1 MEKTIEKISLWQLY
15 IIIICFQVGSAALVG
30 IGNDAKQ
37 DAWIA
42 VIIATLIGVVIIR
55 YYVYLL
61 SKLPEKNLFEI
72 FVYCFGNW
80 IGKTIVLLYVIYFF
94 YSSARV
100 LRDFDELLASSIF
113 EYTPIEVISIT
124 MMMVIIYMLHHGL
137 EVLGR
142 TSEVFFPYVI
152 TFILLIG
159 LGIMLSGGMKLENLQ
174 PILGEGI
181 GPIIKAIFPQLVT
194 FPFGEAVAFTLI
206 LSYVGTQKGIGKVS
220 IFAVL
225 TSGFLLTYSNV
236 LQIATLGAELKSRA
250 NFPLLNASREVSL
263 FELIERVDLIIVFFV
278 MFGII
283 VKVSIFFYGGLKGL
297 ELLTKKPYRSMTFS
311 MGTIIA
317 FVSIMIS
324 KNYREHIEEGL
335 KIIPLYIHIP
345 FQFVF
350 PFIVLPFLLWKVK
363 KKQKKEST
371 T

>member
-1 MEKTIEKISLWQLY
+1 MRSGNPSLNKDAFNKY
-15 IIIICFQVGSAALVG
+15 DSIGSG
-30 IGNDAKQ
+30 Q
-37 DAWIA
+37 
-42 VIIATLIGVVIIR
+42 
-55 YYVYLL
+55 
-61 SKLPEKNLFEI
+61 S
-72 FVYCFGNW
+72 
-80 IGKTIVLLYVIYFF
+80 
-94 YSSARV
+94 
-100 LRDFDELLASSIF
+100 
-113 EYTPIEVISIT
+113 
-124 MMMVIIYMLHHGL
+124 
-137 EVLGR
+137 
-142 TSEVFFPYVI
+142 
-152 TFILLIG
+152 
-159 LGIMLSGGMKLENLQ
+159 
-174 PILGEGI
+174 I